1 MRNEISL
8 DSLCATLAYAMDHG
22 CHYTPLGK
30 GSHGKDIDADMNICH
45 HYRIYPKG

>member
-1 MRNEISL
+1 
-8 DSLCATLAYAMDHG
+8 MDHG